1 MPLQTRTVVAET
13 FAYLRQGF
21 ELIETE
27 LTARALRL
35 ESHPEEANDVREVME
50 NAAVATMQWNGR
62 RRPIRS
68 IWPR

>member
-35 ESHPEEANDVREVME
+35 EAYPEEANDVREVME
-50 NAAVATMQWNGR
+50 NLLNHLVQTR
-62 RRPIRS
+62 H
-68 IWPR
+68 WPGS